1 MNLRDVSDIPIA
13 QTRYLLQGLFS
24 EEKFAQLLATGV
36 LNLTN
41 IEQDIIKKGDAIN
54 LPQAIQIDDL
64 TDVDLTLPAVPPTP
78 TRGTTN
84 NAKAPVLRK
93 AITMTATEHDNIRT
107 DENWLNLFAE
117 SAGNKFAKN
126 ILINLNAAL
135 QGIINVAALAHLYD
149 ASGIAGLTG
158 TSGKTGV
165 TGAMTVNALRAGK
178 KLLGDQ
184 MQHVDS
190 ALLNSQVW
198 ADLLW
203 DLQNTYKYSGSMSGG
218 WIENM
223 DFMSL
228 MGIKSFIV
236 SDDMVPVGTTESAGS
251 LYYTWLFKSAFG
263 APDRGLGGPI
273 VFGYQAPPRFDMFHD
288 ARFTSS
294 QDTYKWN
301 QDYVLGCRGMA
312 FGGVAT
318 PPSLTDLSTSG
329 NWTVAANDTRNV
341 GVIGIKS
348 TGGLD

>member
-1 MNLRDVSDIPIA
+1 MAAYAGYLPIA

-36 LNLTN
+36 LNMTN
-41 IEQDIIKKGDAIN
+41 VGQDVILKGDSIN
-54 LPQAIQIDDL
+54 IPQAISIDDL
-64 TDVDLTLPAVPPTP
+64 SDVDLTLPGSPPSP

-84 NAKAPVLRK
+84 NAKAPILRK

-107 DENWLNLFAE
+107 GENWLQMFAY
-117 SAGNKFAKN
+117 SAGNKFAKD
-126 ILINLNAAL
+126 ILINLNAML
-135 QGIINVAALAHLYD
+135 QGVINVAALAHLYD
-149 ASGIAGLTG
+149 ASGIAGATG

-165 TGAMTVNALRAGK
+165 TGAMTVNALRAAK

-184 MQHVDS
+184 MQHVDTC
-190 ALLNSQVW
+190 LINSMVW

-223 DFMSL
+223 DFQSL

-236 SDDMVPVGTTESAGS
+236 SDDMVPVGTTESSGS
-251 LYYTWLFKSAFG
+251 LYYTWLFKKPAGTPDG
-263 APDRGLGGPI
+263 ALGGPI
-273 VFGYQAPPRFDMFHD
+273 IFGYQAAPRFDMFHD
-288 ARFTSS
+288 GRFTSS

-301 QDYVLGCRGMA
+301 HDYVLGVRGMH
-312 FGGVAT
+312 FGGSAT
-318 PPSLTDLSTSG
+318 PPSQTDMATQG
-329 NWTVAANDTRNV
+329 NWTVTSNDTRNV
-341 GVIGIKS
+341 GVIGIKT